1 MIRMLLLL
9 SLSALLASAETR
21 TIFATRFFNSFDHRN
36 EVLAR
41 IKPGDSIVTR
51 TLDAAGYDE
60 NAKKLGQRGNPLT
73 GPFFIEGAEPGDA
86 IAVTFTRMRMNR
98 NFGFT
103 AYRLGLYAINPE
115 QIENLYPNTRPRVAV
130 LPDRENILRWDIDLA
145 RNTVKLRDPV
155 SKVQSMQFAAQP

>member
-103 AYRLGLYAINPE
+103 AYRLGLYALNPE
-115 QIENLYPNTRPRVAV
+115 IVEGIYSNARPPVDV
-130 LPDRENILRWDIDLA
+130 MPDRENIVLWDLDRT
-145 RNTVKLRDPV
+145 RNMVKL
-155 SKVQSMQFAAQP
+155 